1 MQESKGK
8 LHTSYGVIN
17 ILKSMLYLTG
27 AQPMPGHEKIEE
39 HKKKKKKKKP
49 NPNQGSELER

>member
-39 HKKKKKKKKP
+39 HKKKKKP